1 MNKKQISGLYMKEN
15 ILMGAIAFLL
25 GIGVGMFFQQILM
38 TIFYRVFGMDYP
50 LHVQLNGW
58 SMLMTSGIYILC
70 YFFALDP
77 EPTVVQKDDH
87 CGIDAD
93 GKGK

>member
-1 MNKKQISGLYMKEN
+1 MKEN

-70 YFFALDP
+70 YFF
-77 EPTVVQKDDH
+77 
-87 CGIDAD
+87 CAD
-93 GKGK
+93 SGTDGCSKR